1 MSQTHTLFAPIL
13 ESTNQDGTEVG
24 VCDATRKYLP
34 ALSVASSTRV
44 CRIPASVSALG
55 PGFPQRCH
63 THSIRGQQNANLFRE
78 FPRNLS
84 EGESVK
90 DINLVLRNKR
100 VQLAELALEINGL
113 EAAASALRP
122 VVHLLFEEETP
133 QGSTA
138 SHIALAEDS
147 PSAIA
152 EEARAIAPE
161 RSRVRRWV

>member
-1 MSQTHTLFAPIL
+1 M
-13 ESTNQDGTEVG
+13 
-24 VCDATRKYLP
+24 
-34 ALSVASSTRV
+34 
-44 CRIPASVSALG
+44 
-55 PGFPQRCH
+55 
-63 THSIRGQQNANLFRE
+63 
-78 FPRNLS
+78 
-84 EGESVK
+84 K

-122 VVHLLFEEETP
+122 VVHLLSEEETP
-133 QGSTA
+133 QGSAA